1 MGESYTVFE
10 NGLVHTRAWSE
21 KTCGKETTD
30 AIFDFCER
38 FNELELFDSEK
49 AILVPFIMTNFSKY
63 FTINFDNKITLT
75 TTDFQIITKLEE
87 KM

>member
-21 KTCGKETTD
+21 RTCGKETTD

-49 AILVPFIMTNFSKY
+49 AVLVPFIMTNLSKY
-63 FTINFDNKITLT
+63 FTLNLKI
-75 TTDFQIITKLEE
+75 K
-87 KM
+87 